1 MRLLSS
7 TRWQS
12 SVFDMSSWVYFIL
25 YSIEYCSYSSW
36 SLVSANVGCRSRTAS
51 HSDVQS
57 GLAYRAPYL
66 TNGSP
71 MARIT
76 SSSAAR
82 SPSENVL
89 LEASLV
95 AWPAACTNSS
105 NM

>member
-1 MRLLSS
+1 MLLLA
-7 TRWQS
+7 TRWRS

-25 YSIEYCSYSSW
+25 YAMEYCSYSSL
-36 SLVSANVGCRSRTAS
+36 SLASANVGCRSRTAS
-51 HSDVQS
+51 HSVVQS

-76 SSSAAR
+76 SSSASR
-82 SPSENVL
+82 FSLVNVL
-89 LEASLV
+89 LEASLA